1 MNTQYSLIN
10 YNTILFHLIK
20 NIWYILSFQVLL
32 HVVCIYFCWYFIAL
46 CFDQIYCILFLISNF
61 WIYITFFISI
71 LGYVLFYRT
80 IYILLYFM
88 LFKHMVFIVYS
99 KYVASCNTFIHIDIM
114 LRLDLYYY
122 LGLSQHSF
130 MLKDAERLK
139 GEGLEPM
146 SLGWAGVG
154 FHRRCL

>member
-1 MNTQYSLIN
+1 MLRRVI
-10 YNTILFHLIK
+10 HL
-20 NIWYILSFQVLL
+20 Y
-32 HVVCIYFCWYFIAL
+32 
-46 CFDQIYCILFLISNF
+46 
-61 WIYITFFISI
+61 
-71 LGYVLFYRT
+71 
-80 IYILLYFM
+80 
-88 LFKHMVFIVYS
+88 
-99 KYVASCNTFIHIDIM
+99 IDIM